1 MTRLGHG
8 LFTLILVWTL
18 NACLLRSTAFAE
30 PNDAVRILIL
40 NVVNKA
46 GIPNKVL
53 TPARDHVER
62 IYRNIGIQIVWRM
75 DGDEGMS
82 EGNAIELTIV
92 LLPPHLA
99 GPFEQASAC
108 TGFAVG
114 NDGRGARRAY
124 VFSRR
129 VNDQADQVL
138 RKTHVPNL
146 KTRPGARPRPCHRTR
161 GRTSDASAR
170 RPQHQGD
177 HEGAHGSEE
186 LGKGVPGESSLHA
199 RRGGVDPRG
208 AVRTDRAAV
217 NGRGVSPGPLV
228 FILQRSQGGSCA
240 E

>member
-8 LFTLILVWTL
+8 LFTLILVWTS
-18 NACLLRSTAFAE
+18 NAGLLRSTAFAE
-30 PNDAVRILIL
+30 PNDAGRTLIL
-40 NVVNKA
+40 QVLNTA
-46 GIPNKVL
+46 GVQDQVL
-53 TPARDHVER
+53 IHAREHAER
-62 IYRNIGIQIVWRM
+62 IYRHMGIQIVWRM

-146 KTRPGARPRPCHRTR
+146 KTARGLVLGHVI
-161 GRTSDASAR
+161 A
-170 RPQHQGD
+170 
-177 HEGAHGSEE
+177 HEAGHLMLPHGSHNT
-186 LGKGVPGESSLHA
+186 KGIMKA
-199 RRGGVDPRG
+199 
-208 AVRTDRAAV
+208 RTDLKSWEKAFQESLLFTSEEAELIRAAL
-217 NGRGVSPGPLV
+217 PA
-228 FILQRSQGGSCA
+228 QTAQ
-240 E
+240 